1 MMSPPTTIVDDI
13 VIAALRGWTPPDDL
27 FHILGPAIHP
37 LAHRAAIR
45 VPARVASPYLRAAW
59 LRLLPP
65 ADPFYDVGLLPSWHA
80 ELTSLKVLRDV
91 ELLTPPPTTPESD
104 PPAAKIRRKIEAL
117 LRKAESTEFE
127 EEADALIARAQS
139 LRQSHRLT
147 EALQDPPHAAPP
159 ITRRVYL
166 DAPPYVKHKFSL
178 LAAVCYANGVTGV
191 LIDSRGLVSLIG
203 TAGDLDH
210 VIDLHASLARQCEH
224 FLTSSPPG
232 AAEAKRTRTTAAY
245 RRSFRLSYATRIG
258 DLLQEANSYDST
270 SGSAVSCEDAPS
282 SSTDLATVASQ
293 ALPVLARR
301 LTAAEETRDRLFPH
315 LSTLSLSATHLDG
328 LHDGIAAAESARLGG
343 DSAGLDARQR
353 ALTA

>member
-1 MMSPPTTIVDDI
+1 MMSPTTIVDDI
-13 VIAALRGWTPPDDL
+13 VIAALRGWTPDDL

-45 VPARVASPYLRAAW
+45 VPARVASPYLHAAW

-91 ELLTPPPTTPESD
+91 ELLTPPTTPESD
-104 PPAAKIRRKIEAL
+104 PAAKIRRKIEAL

-147 EALQDPPHAAPP
+147 EALQDPHAAP

-166 DAPPYVKHKFSL
+166 DAPYVKHKFSL

-224 FLTSSPPG
+224 FLTSSPG